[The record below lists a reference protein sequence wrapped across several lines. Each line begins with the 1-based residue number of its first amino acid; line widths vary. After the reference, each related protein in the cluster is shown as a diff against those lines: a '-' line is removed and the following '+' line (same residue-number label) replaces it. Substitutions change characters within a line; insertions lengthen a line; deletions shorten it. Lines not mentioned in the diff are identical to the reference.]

1 MFTLDRQTNRLARLA
16 VEQQRALCAGHSH
29 RATRLGRLVIR
40 AARLYARAVSSAAAA
55 LDGPGRATLADR
67 VAADC
72 RAVDRAAS
80 WLGRQA

>member
-1 MFTLDRQTNRLARLA
+1 MFTLDHQTARLARLA

-40 AARLYARAVSSAAAA
+40 AARLYARALRAPAA
-55 LDGPGRATLADR
+55 P
-67 VAADC
+67 
-72 RAVDRAAS
+72 AVDRAAL